1 MPGVEGSMHKL
12 WYAEAMTADA
22 AELVDMLGAEG
33 VLAHGETGAPVD
45 GWVEHL
51 DRHAAVTT
59 IYGGTS
65 EVQRDIIA
73 SRGLGL
79 PRSRR

>member
-1 MPGVEGSMHKL
+1 MNALTTVWIRLAASIAALSM
-12 WYAEAMTADA
+12 
-22 AELVDMLGAEG
+22 GA
-33 VLAHGETGAPVD
+33 VAVVVVVLLAHGTPDAPVD

-51 DRHAAVTT
+51 YRHAAVTT

>member
-1 MPGVEGSMHKL
+1 MHKL

-22 AELVDMLGAEG
+22 SELVDMLGAEG
-33 VLAHGETGAPVD
+33 VLAHGESDAPVD

-51 DRHAAVTT
+51 YRHAAVTT

-65 EVQRDIIA
+65 EVQRGIIA
-73 SRGLGL
+73 ERGLGL

>member
-1 MPGVEGSMHKL
+1 MHKL

-22 AELVDMLGAEG
+22 SELVDMLGTEG
-33 VLAHGETGAPVD
+33 TLAHGEAEAPVD

-51 DRHAAVTT
+51 YRHAAVTT

-65 EVQRDIIA
+65 EVQRGIIA
-73 SRGLGL
+73 ERGLGL
-79 PRSRR
+79 PRSKR

>member
-1 MPGVEGSMHKL
+1 MHKL

-33 VLAHGETGAPVD
+33 VLAHGEPDAPVD
-45 GWVEHL
+45 GWVEQLH
-51 DRHAAVTT
+51 RHAAVTT

>member
-1 MPGVEGSMHKL
+1 MHKL
-12 WYAEAMTADA
+12 WYVEAMTADA
-22 AELVDMLGAEG
+22 SELVDMLGADG
-33 VLAHGETGAPVD
+33 ALADGEADAPVD

-51 DRHAAVTT
+51 YRHAAVTT

-65 EVQRDIIA
+65 EVQRGIIA
-73 SRGLGL
+73 ERGLGL